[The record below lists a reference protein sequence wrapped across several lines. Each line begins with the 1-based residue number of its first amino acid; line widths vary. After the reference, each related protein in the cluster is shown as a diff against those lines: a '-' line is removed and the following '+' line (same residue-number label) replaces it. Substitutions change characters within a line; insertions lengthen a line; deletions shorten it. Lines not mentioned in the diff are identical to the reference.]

1 MREITQEEINAK
13 LEAHKLWLDTVSDQG
28 EQAVFKDVLI
38 KEKDFSNL
46 DLHEVIFKNVKC
58 ENTDFCRTDLCCA
71 VFKDTKFY
79 APKFRNAILKYAKFV
94 SCHIV
99 DGTYCN
105 AILDNAR
112 FLRTNL
118 FNVRFQYT
126 KLTGTFFAGSTIEN
140 TRLNWVIP
148 AYMSGQKVICVQV
161 NTSRKNNLISYWA
174 DLGIWTTGCFQG
186 TLEKLREAVA
196 KTHKDNPFLR
206 ARYERAINYILEE
219 DKADKEA
226 GKEK

>member
-1 MREITQEEINAK
+1 MKEITQEEINAK
-13 LEAHKLWLDTVSDQG
+13 LKAHKLWRETDGDQG

-58 ENTDFCRTDLCCA
+58 ENTDFCRTDLCFA
-71 VFKDTKFY
+71 IFKDTKFY
-79 APKFRNAILKYAKFV
+79 APKFRNAILKYAKFI
-94 SCHIV
+94 SCHII
-99 DGTYCN
+99 DGKFYN
-105 AILDNAR
+105 AIVENVR

-118 FNVRFQYT
+118 FNVSFQYA
-126 KLTGTFFAGSTIEN
+126 KLTDTFFAGSTIEN
-140 TRLNWVIP
+140 TRLNWATP
-148 AYMSGQKVICVQV
+148 TYMRGQKVICVQV

-186 TLEKLREAVA
+186 TLEELREAVA

>member
-1 MREITQEEINAK
+1 MREITQVEINAK
-13 LEAHKLWLDTVSDQG
+13 LKAHELWLDTDEEQG

-46 DLHEVIFKNVKC
+46 DLHKVIFKNVKC
-58 ENTDFCRTDLCCA
+58 KNTDFCRTDLCCA

-79 APKFRNAILKYAKFV
+79 APKFRNAILKYAKFI

-99 DGTYCN
+99 DGIYCN

-118 FNVRFQYT
+118 FNVSFQYT
-126 KLTGTFFAGSTIEN
+126 KLTGTFFAVSTIEN

-148 AYMSGQKVICVQV
+148 TYMHGQKVICVQV
-161 NTSRKNNLISYWA
+161 NTSRENNLISYWA

-206 ARYERAINYILEE
+206 SRYERAINYILEE